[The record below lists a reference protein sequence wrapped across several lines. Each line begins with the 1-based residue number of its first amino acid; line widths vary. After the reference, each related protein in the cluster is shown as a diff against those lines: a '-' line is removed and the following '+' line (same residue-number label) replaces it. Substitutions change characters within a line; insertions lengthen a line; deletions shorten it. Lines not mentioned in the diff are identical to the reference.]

1 MTETTEEA
9 PDARTIATLTKRYE
23 DKLQDIANRLA
34 DLAREVSREGK
45 ARPTVLNAD
54 GQTDYIYAAE
64 RAIHALHWG
73 IANLNADSLIGTAA
87 EAHNAVRGRWK

>member
-1 MTETTEEA
+1 MTEPGII
-9 PDARTIATLTKRYE
+9 PDERTVATLTKRYE
-23 DKLQDIANRLA
+23 DRLQSVVMALSE
-34 DLAREVSREGK
+34 LAREVGREGK
-45 ARPTVLNAD
+45 ARPTVLTPD
-54 GQTDYIYAAE
+54 GQVDYLYAAE